1 MGHAQ
6 QTRMCLMEF
15 IKEYQEGPR
24 KADDHELAGTSE
36 LANSHY
42 GISILTD
49 DPRPAGTEES
59 GMWWS
64 SRRWEVVEGKV
75 EVEVVVEVVE
85 VEVEVELVVM
95 EAVEVKAEVVEVVE
109 VEVEVVV
116 MEVVEVEAE
125 AVEMVGPLAETTDA
139 LAFETDPLEA
149 QRSEPHERTT
159 LRLRLVRDPLTT
171 CDPNNHSESGGA

>member
-1 MGHAQ
+1 
-6 QTRMCLMEF
+6 MEF

-64 SRRWEVVEGKV
+64 SRRWDVLEGKV

-85 VEVEVELVVM
+85 VEVEVE
-95 EAVEVKAEVVEVVE
+95 
-109 VEVEVVV
+109 VVV
-116 MEVVEVEAE
+116 MEVHV
-125 AVEMVGPLAETTDA
+125 
-139 LAFETDPLEA
+139 F
-149 QRSEPHERTT
+149 PHTWARAPTFWREDLDT
-159 LRLRLVRDPLTT
+159 L
-171 CDPNNHSESGGA
+171 

>member
-1 MGHAQ
+1 
-6 QTRMCLMEF
+6 MEF
-15 IKEYQEGPR
+15 AKEYQEGPR

-85 VEVEVELVVM
+85 VEVEVE
-95 EAVEVKAEVVEVVE
+95 
-109 VEVEVVV
+109 VVV
-116 MEVVEVEAE
+116 MEVVEVKAE
-125 AVEMVGPLAETTDA
+125 VVEMVGPLAETTDA